1 MIVAVVRAL
10 TLLLAMLLAAPFA
23 AEAQPPPKIG
33 YLALDL
39 AGNPRVRE
47 ALWQGLR
54 ELGYVEGRTFVIE
67 YRDAEGNPERL
78 AALATEL
85 VALKVDII
93 VAPGTLAAV
102 AAKRATTTVPIVFPT
117 TGNPV
122 TDGLVESLARPGGN
136 VTGVANL
143 SAGKLIGK
151 SLQMLK
157 QALPRIGRVAALNQ
171 SGATVERTAR
181 EMVTQA
187 QASARALGVAL
198 DFVEIRR
205 PGDLETAFGE
215 MTRRRADALV
225 VMPYATLVNQRQR
238 IVALAGQHRVPAVYM
253 YREYVEVGGLM
264 SYGPDLAESFRLS
277 AAYVD
282 RILKGAR
289 PADLPVEQL
298 TKFELVINLRTAKAL
313 GLTMPQSVLQQADQI
328 IE

>member
-1 MIVAVVRAL
+1 
-10 TLLLAMLLAAPFA
+10 
-23 AEAQPPPKIG
+23 
-33 YLALDL
+33 
-39 AGNPRVRE
+39 
-47 ALWQGLR
+47 
-54 ELGYVEGRTFVIE
+54 
-67 YRDAEGNPERL
+67 
-78 AALATEL
+78 
-85 VALKVDII
+85 LKVDVI
-93 VAPGTLAAV
+93 VAPGTLAAT

-122 TDGLVESLARPGGN
+122 TDGLVKSLARPGGN

-143 SAGKLIGK
+143 SAGEMIGK
-151 SLQMLK
+151 PLQILK
-157 QALPRIGRVAALNQ
+157 QTLPRISRVAALTQ

-187 QASARALGVAL
+187 EAAARALRIVV

-205 PGDLETAFGE
+205 PEDLEAAFGD

-225 VMPYATLVNQRQR
+225 VTPYATLVNQRQR
-238 IVALAGQHRVPAVYM
+238 IVALAAKHRLPAVYM
-253 YREYVEVGGLM
+253 YREYVEVGGLL
-264 SYGPDLAESFRLS
+264 SYGPDLAESFRRS

-298 TKFELVINLRTAKAL
+298 TKFELLINLRTAKAL
-313 GLTMPQSVLQQADQI
+313 GLTIPQSVLQQADQL

>member
-10 TLLLAMLLAAPFA
+10 TLLLAILVAAPLA
-23 AEAQPPPKIG
+23 AEAQQPAKIG
-33 YLALDL
+33 YLALSM
-39 AGNPRVRE
+39 ASNPSTRE
-47 ALWQGLR
+47 ALRQRLR
-54 ELGYVEGRTFVIE
+54 ELGYVEGQNLVIE
-67 YRDAEGNPERL
+67 YRDADGKPERL
-78 AALATEL
+78 AALAAEL

-122 TDGLVESLARPGGN
+122 TDGLVKSLARPGGN

-143 SAGKLIGK
+143 AAGEMIGK
-151 SLQMLK
+151 SLQILK

-171 SGATVERTAR
+171 SGATAERTAR

-187 QASARALGVAL
+187 QAAARALGVAL
-198 DFVEIRR
+198 DVVDIRR
-205 PGDLETAFGE
+205 PEDLETAFGE
-215 MTRRRADALV
+215 MTRKRADALV
-225 VMPYATLVNQRQR
+225 VMPHGTLLNQRQR
-238 IVALAGQHRVPAVYM
+238 IVALAGKHRLPAAYM
-253 YREYVEVGGLM
+253 YREYVEIGGLM
-264 SYGPDLAESFRLS
+264 SYGPDLGESFRLS

-298 TKFELVINLRTAKAL
+298 TKFELLINLKTAKAL
-313 GLTMPQSVLQQADQI
+313 GLTIPASVLQQADQI
-328 IE
+328 VE